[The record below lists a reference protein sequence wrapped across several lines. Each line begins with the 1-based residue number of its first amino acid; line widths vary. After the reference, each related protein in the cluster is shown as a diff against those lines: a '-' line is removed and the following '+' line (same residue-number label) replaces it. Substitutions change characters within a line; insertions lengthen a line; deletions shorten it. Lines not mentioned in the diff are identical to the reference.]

1 MDIVTTRII
10 VGRWIKKMS
19 KVKNFF
25 RNLWREVDPIIEL
38 TIYVTIAFTIS
49 KLVSIPF
56 MWGMAVVFGYFL
68 LNIIRILAEVMR
80 DRYKK

>member
-1 MDIVTTRII
+1 
-10 VGRWIKKMS
+10 MS

-25 RNLWREVDPIIEL
+25 RNIWIEIDQIIEL
-38 TIYVTIAFTIS
+38 TIYVAIAFAIS

-68 LNIIRILAEVMR
+68 LNIIRIFAEVIR